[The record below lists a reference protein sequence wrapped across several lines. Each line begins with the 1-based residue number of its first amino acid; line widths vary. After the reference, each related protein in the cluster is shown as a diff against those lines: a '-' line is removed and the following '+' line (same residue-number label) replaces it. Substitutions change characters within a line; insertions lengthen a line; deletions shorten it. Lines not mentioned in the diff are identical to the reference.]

1 MKRKGFR
8 FKERNGEEHRC
19 LSVREG
25 DEMSASYDCDVIL
38 VVECLLCEIH
48 VSETGHVYSSFKVDE
63 NHSQEG
69 CDEDNGMCN

>member
-38 VVECLLCEIH
+38 VVECLWKIH
-48 VSETGHVYSSFKVDE
+48 IGETRHVYSSL
-63 NHSQEG
+63 HSG
-69 CDEDNGMCN
+69 